1 MKPVTILYVEDSDD
15 LRETIAMLLEH
26 PGREIHT
33 CASSEE
39 ALAAIAQR
47 EYDIV
52 VTDVGLPGLSGTDL
66 ARKLLAQKPDR
77 WVVLCSGYEFGE
89 HLHTFGPNV
98 RAVRKPFEPEELETL
113 MEDITVSIRSAPQA
127 TSLG

>member
-1 MKPVTILYVEDSDD
+1 MKPVTILYVEDSAD

-26 PGREIHT
+26 PGRDIHT

-39 ALAAIAQR
+39 ALAAFAER
-47 EYDIV
+47 EYDIL

-66 ARKLLAQKPDR
+66 ARKLLARKPDR
-77 WVVLCSGYEFGE
+77 WVVLCSGYEFDD

-98 RAVRKPFEPEELETL
+98 RAVRKPFEPEELEAL
-113 MEDITVSIRSAPQA
+113 MENITLSIRSAPPA
-127 TSLG
+127 SPLR